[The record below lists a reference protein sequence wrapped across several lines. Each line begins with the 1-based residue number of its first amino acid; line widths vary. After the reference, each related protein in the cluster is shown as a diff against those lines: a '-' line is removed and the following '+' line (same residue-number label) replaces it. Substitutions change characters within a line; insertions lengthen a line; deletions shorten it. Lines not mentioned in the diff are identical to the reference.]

1 MAENQDGQEK
11 TEGASPKKLDEAR
24 ERGNVGKSTDVTTA
38 AILLFG
44 GLTVFLFGPPMIV
57 KFQGFMKEIFM
68 NSAHV
73 KITEMSVPSLFNKFI
88 ISTAEMLL
96 PLITVIFGI
105 AIAGEVSQVGF
116 KFASKKF
123 TEGLNWKTIFNPFG
137 GLKRMFF
144 SKSSMFELIKSLA
157 KIFILGLV
165 VWSVLYNKDEKIIG
179 LMERPFADMG
189 IFMTAVALEMVWKLG
204 LVYAFIALADF
215 YFQRW
220 RYKDDMKMT
229 KKEVKDESKQSEG
242 DPAVKSRIRSLM
254 RGRIRKLMLQNVQKA
269 DVVITNPTHYAIAL
283 VYAQGQMTAPKVVAK
298 GVDFLAAR
306 IREIAKENE
315 IPIVEDPPL
324 ARTLY
329 KLVEVDQEIPE
340 DLFKAVAQILA
351 YVYSLKGKI

>member
-1 MAENQDGQEK
+1 
-11 TEGASPKKLDEAR
+11 
-24 ERGNVGKSTDVTTA
+24 
-38 AILLFG
+38 
-44 GLTVFLFGPPMIV
+44 
-57 KFQGFMKEIFM
+57 
-68 NSAHV
+68 
-73 KITEMSVPSLFNKFI
+73 
-88 ISTAEMLL
+88 MLL
-96 PLITVIFGI
+96 PLISVIFVI
-105 AIAGEVSQVGF
+105 AISGEIAQVGV
-116 KFASKKF
+116 KFATKKF
-123 TEGLNWKTIFNPFG
+123 TEGLNWKTIFNPFS

-144 SKSSMFELIKSLA
+144 SKNSMFELVKSIA

-165 VWSVLYNKDEKIIG
+165 VCSVVRNKDEQIIG

-189 IFMTAVALEMVWKLG
+189 VFMTSVASEMVWKLG

-220 RYKDDMKMT
+220 RFKDDMKMT

-254 RGRIRKLMLQNVQKA
+254 KGRIRKMMLRNVQNA

-283 VYAQGQMTAPKVVAK
+283 IYAQGQMTAPKVVAK
-298 GVDFLAAR
+298 GVDFLAAK
-306 IREIAKENE
+306 IREIANENE

-329 KLVEVDQEIPE
+329 KLVEIDQEIPE

>member
-11 TEGASPKKLDEAR
+11 TEGASPKKMDEAR
-24 ERGNVGKSTDVTTA
+24 DRGNVSKSTDITTA
-38 AILLFG
+38 TVLLFG
-44 GLTVFLFGPPMIV
+44 GLSVFLFGPPMIGQ
-57 KFQGFMKEIFM
+57 FQGFMKEIFI
-68 NSAHV
+68 NSAQI
-73 KITEMSVPSLFNKFI
+73 KITEMSVPLLFTKFI
-88 ISTAEMLL
+88 SATATMLL
-96 PLITVIFGI
+96 PLISVIF
-105 AIAGEVSQVGF
+105 AIALAGEISQVGVQ
-116 KFASKKF
+116 FASKKF

-144 SKSSMFELIKSLA
+144 SKNSLFELVKSLA

-165 VWSVLYNKDEKIIG
+165 VWSVLYDKDEQIIG

-189 IFMTAVALEMVWKLG
+189 IFMTDVALEMVWKLG

-242 DPAVKSRIRSLM
+242 DPAVKSRIRSMM
-254 RGRIRKLMLQNVQKA
+254 RGRIRKLMLQNVPKA
-269 DVVITNPTHYAIAL
+269 DVVITNPTHYAIAI
-283 VYAQGQMTAPKVVAK
+283 VYAQGQMSAPKVVAK

-306 IREIAKENE
+306 IREIAKDHD

-324 ARTLY
+324 ARTLF

-351 YVYSLKGKI
+351 YVYSLNGKI

>member
-24 ERGNVGKSTDVTTA
+24 DRGNVSKSTDVTTSV
-38 AILLFG
+38 ILLFG
-44 GLTVFLFGPPMIV
+44 GMCVFMFGPAMIGQ
-57 KFQGFMKEIFM
+57 FQGFMKEIFI
-68 NSAHV
+68 NSAQI
-73 KITEMSVPSLFNKFI
+73 KITEMSVPLLFTKFI
-88 ISTAEMLL
+88 KSTAAMLL
-96 PLITVIFGI
+96 PLISVIFAI
-105 AIAGEVSQVGF
+105 AIAGEVAQVGV

-144 SKSSMFELIKSLA
+144 SKNSLFELIKSLA
-157 KIFILGLV
+157 KVFILGLV
-165 VWSVLYNKDEKIIG
+165 VWSVLYNKDEQIIG

-189 IFMTAVALEMVWKLG
+189 IFMTSVAFEMVWKLG
-204 LVYAFIALADF
+204 LVYAFIAVADF

-220 RYKDDMKMT
+220 RFKDDMKMT
-229 KKEVKDESKQSEG
+229 KKEVKDESKQTEG

-254 RGRIRKLMLQNVQKA
+254 RGRIRKMMLQNVQKA
-269 DVVITNPTHYAIAL
+269 DVVITNPTHFAIAL

-306 IREIAKENE
+306 IREIANDNDV
-315 IPIVEDPPL
+315 PIVEDPPL

-329 KLVEVDQEIPE
+329 KLVDVDQEIPE